1 MQMRRLAIMLFCLLP
16 MAVMLYGCG
25 SSNKSGNGTPD
36 TVATVGDTACVQCHG
51 GRNSDALTGE
61 DIIAQYNKANVAH
74 NKAGLGCES
83 CHGGGAQHNGVGPIP
98 YPSPDV
104 ARCLSCHD
112 GQTTIN
118 GMVAPASNADKYE
131 TSQHKLG
138 SVRTGDLC
146 RRCHTHEGAVLG
158 SVFGVTGDMTK
169 ITTAAMQAVT
179 NANPAGVYTA
189 INCQTCH
196 EHGAGLRAAY
206 TTDAGGNKVIW
217 DPTTATAS
225 AKKINQFALCTSCHN
240 YLDNDAATIIA
251 TNTTFSLPRF
261 PGDATPASITTKQFD
276 HATTWYRTIAS
287 THHDFPQT
295 AFQTDNSSPL
305 DGVPDYNVKI
315 EGYVIRK
322 SGNACFDC
330 HGHEA
335 KTNTR
340 QNTTPQRESTI
351 HTDWAKSAHGG
362 RLLEAKYAA
371 AGGET
376 STTNTTA
383 VVEAVMAAGVTKT
396 EAPGWTYYNWD
407 DSTGTAA
414 DRKSC
419 QRCHTATGA
428 ANYLSSPATYDP
440 ANNSFTHLSGWTTTT
455 KTSPQQEVLYC
466 WGCHD
471 NAGTGSLR
479 KPGAITANYTGS
491 SYTYPDAKASNAC
504 ISCHSGRETGESV
517 KAATGDFSNKSF
529 INSHYLTAGGT
540 VFGNTGYHYTNRDYS
555 IPAGDTHVKIGMGTT
570 GNAAVDA
577 AAKNG
582 PCAACHFGSKNG
594 SHKLKPY
601 TVYSATDT
609 SINPLCIN
617 CHSTRGEGTNS
628 YVTWLGDDATAAT
641 FTGTTHKARYQA
653 GLEALRVLL
662 QDKGYTF
669 TAGYPY
675 FAAKNW
681 LSAGDTD
688 TTGNVTGKNNMGAA
702 FNYNLLIHDP
712 GGVAH
717 NRRYTRRLI
726 YDAMDWL
733 DNNQLDYSVSATL
746 AALPDPAY
754 KAAATAYLINA
765 GTGNVNLGTPNE
777 RH

>member
-1 MQMRRLAIMLFCLLP
+1 MQMRRLAITLFCLLP
-16 MAVMLYGCG
+16 MAAMLYGCG

-36 TVATVGDTACVQCHG
+36 TVATVGDTACVQCH
-51 GRNSDALTGE
+51 SAAKDPLTGE
-61 DIIAQYNKANVAH
+61 GLIDQYNKSAH
-74 NKAGLGCES
+74 ASAASLNGTGCEA
-83 CHGGGAQHNGVGPIP
+83 CHGGGAQHQGVGPIA
-98 YPSPDV
+98 YPIPDATRCATCHTGTNSTVLQAGLAMAGADEDPTNPSNHANGGYEGV
-104 ARCLSCHD
+104 ATGERC
-112 GQTTIN
+112 
-118 GMVAPASNADKYE
+118 Y
-131 TSQHKLG
+131 
-138 SVRTGDLC
+138 
-146 RRCHTHEGAVLG
+146 RCHTGEGAVLSNVAG
-158 SVFGVTGDMTK
+158 YTGDATIINNDAYKLIQDRDFTK
-169 ITTAAMQAVT
+169 FKGIQ
-179 NANPAGVYTA
+179 
-189 INCQTCH
+189 CSTCH
-196 EHGAGLRAAY
+196 QHGGALRAVN
-206 TTDAGGNKVIW
+206 TRDAGGVVVAW
-217 DPTTATAS
+217 DPNGNR
-225 AKKINQFALCTSCHN
+225 KVDQFDLCTSCHTYQN
-240 YLDNDAATIIA
+240 PDGTLVASGTAASGDKPA
-251 TNTTFSLPRF
+251 TAAFYHNT
-261 PGDATPASITTKQFD
+261 A
-276 HATTWYRTIAS
+276 WYRTIAS
-287 THHDFPQT
+287 THW
-295 AFQTDNSSPL
+295 DNPVTGTGAL
-305 DGVPDYNVKI
+305 GNTKV

-322 SGNACFDC
+322 TGANPCFDC

-340 QNTTPQRESTI
+340 PDTTPARPSTI
-351 HTDWAKSAHGG
+351 HTDWANSAHAGH
-362 RLLEAKYAA
+362 LLTQKIAA
-371 AGGET
+371 AKNPDGT
-376 STTNTTA
+376 WKARNTAT
-383 VVEAVMAAGVTKT
+383 VDDVMNAYTDDASGI
-396 EAPGWTYYNWD
+396 AWTHYNWD
-407 DSTGTAA
+407 DSTGTAT

-428 ANYLSSPATYDP
+428 ANYLNAPATYDP
-440 ANNSFTHLSGWTTTT
+440 ANNSFTHLSGWTTAN

-479 KPGAITANYTGS
+479 KPGAITANYTGN

-594 SHKLKPY
+594 SHNLKPY

-617 CHSTRGEGTNS
+617 CHTTRGEGTNS

-765 GTGNVNLGTPNE
+765 GTGNVNLGTSKE